1 MNDSRGNNKTIIE
14 STLFM
19 FYIQELIMYLSECSV
34 VKKSKIRIA
43 LIELYLNNYTNTL
56 MAAFLKIRIM

>member
-43 LIELYLNNYTNTL
+43 LIELTI
-56 MAAFLKIRIM
+56 LK